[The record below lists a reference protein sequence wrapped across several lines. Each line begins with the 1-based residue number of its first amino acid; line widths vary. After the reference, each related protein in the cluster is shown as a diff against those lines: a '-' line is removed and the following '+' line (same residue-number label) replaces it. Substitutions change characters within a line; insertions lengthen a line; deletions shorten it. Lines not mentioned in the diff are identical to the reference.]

1 MDLQLTGKVALV
13 TAASKGLGR
22 ATAAQLAAEGARVMI
37 SSRGEEELAK
47 TAAELAEATGAQVE
61 YCPADVSDAAD
72 LQRLLDETQRRL
84 GPVDVLVANA
94 GGPPP
99 GGFTALDDD
108 AKWYLAHELNLMS
121 TVRLIRGVL
130 PHMREQQWGR
140 IAIVTSSSV
149 KQPIE
154 NLLLS
159 NTYRVAVVGLAKSL
173 ATEFAPDGV
182 LVNTVGPGRIATD
195 RVATLDANKAKQTG
209 ASVEEVRAQ
218 SEKGIPV
225 GRYGEADEFGRVA
238 AFLVSGANTYMTGQ
252 NLLVDGGMVRA
263 I

>member
-13 TAASKGLGR
+13 TAASKGLGW
-22 ATAAQLAAEGARVMI
+22 ATASQLAAEGARVMI
-37 SSRGEEELAK
+37 SSRGEEELAR
-47 TAAELAEATGAQVE
+47 AAGEIAETTGAEVE
-61 YCPADVSDAAD
+61 YCAADVSDAGD
-72 LQRLLDETQRRL
+72 LKRLLEETQSRL

-99 GGFTALDDD
+99 GGFEALDD
-108 AKWYLAHELNLMS
+108 AKWYLAHDLNLMS

-130 PHMREQQWGR
+130 PHMRQQRWGR
-140 IAIVTSSSV
+140 IAILTSSSV

-154 NLLLS
+154 NLMLS

-173 ATEFAPDGV
+173 AVEFAPDGV

-195 RVATLDANKAKQTG
+195 RVATLDAGVAKKTG
-209 ASVEEVRAQ
+209 LSVEEVRAR
-218 SEKGIPV
+218 SEKGIPM
-225 GRYGEADEFGRVA
+225 GRYGTPDEFGRVT
-238 AFLVSGANTYMTGQ
+238 AFLVSGANTYTTGQ